1 MDEHLR
7 VPDAVVLNSS
17 VNEVYVYVYVALYV
31 SGCHPRVCSN
41 AK

>member
-17 VNEVYVYVYVALYV
+17 VNEVYVYVALYV
-31 SGCHPRVCSN
+31 SGFHPRVCSN

>member
-17 VNEVYVYVYVALYV
+17 VNEVYVYVALYV